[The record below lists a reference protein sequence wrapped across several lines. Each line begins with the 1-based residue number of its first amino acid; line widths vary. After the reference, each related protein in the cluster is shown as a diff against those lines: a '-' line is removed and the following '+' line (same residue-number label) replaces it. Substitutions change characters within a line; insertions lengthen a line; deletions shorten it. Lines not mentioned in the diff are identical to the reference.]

1 MAFFLIGRGPEDDLR
16 VLSESFFESRQE
28 AMAELS
34 RLSADPEFA
43 QWDTD
48 VFVLDLEQGVPVLL
62 VRPQSTEL
70 PMTAEEVTPAVEVEA
85 AVESGGVGTSEASQA
100 VEPAEPIDLPEFAAV
115 GEAPLEASDAAAEE
129 AEPEPSALPEDEAE
143 QGDLRD
149 ALLRTTEHM
158 SAEGIVPPASA
169 GLSAVDEVV
178 DAEAETPSEAPEVE
192 AEGALE
198 AGTQSETEAAAEP
211 DADNAWPWAA
221 TPPAPEAET
230 DVVSPD
236 IATVYEALEAEAS
249 ADLATEAV
257 TGGAEGAEAAEPQVA
272 EDDSDFIL
280 DLDAIQPVA
289 LDENPAQAEGT
300 EATPVAEETPEPVA
314 AEAPSEDSYSST
326 LTDYTCEDCVYV
338 ETCPNRDQRAPKD
351 CGSFQWK

>member
-34 RLSADPEFA
+34 RLSADPEFS

-62 VRPQSTEL
+62 VRPQSAEL
-70 PMTAEEVTPAVEVEA
+70 PMSA
-85 AVESGGVGTSEASQA
+85 
-100 VEPAEPIDLPEFAAV
+100 AEPIVA
-115 GEAPLEASDAAAEE
+115 EAPEAAEDAVE
-129 AEPEPSALPEDEAE
+129 EPTSVVQVQEDAEPS
-143 QGDLRD
+143 GLRD
-149 ALLRTTEHM
+149 AILRTTEQM

-169 GLSAVDEVV
+169 GLGATEEAIE
-178 DAEAETPSEAPEVE
+178 AEAEAASSADASEVE
-192 AEGALE
+192 PEAVSEEETQTAAE
-198 AGTQSETEAAAEP
+198 AEP
-211 DADNAWPWAA
+211 DAGADSAWPWAA
-221 TPPAPEAET
+221 TPPTPESDT
-230 DVVSPD
+230 DAVSPD
-236 IATVYEALEAEAS
+236 IATVYEALEEEAS
-249 ADLATEAV
+249 ADLVPEAA
-257 TGGAEGAEAAEPQVA
+257 AEGEPGPVATDAEVA
-272 EDDSDFIL
+272 PDDSDFIL

-289 LDENPAQAEGT
+289 LDENPAQEDGAEVP
-300 EATPVAEETPEPVA
+300 AAAQETPEPIP
-314 AEAPSEDSYSST
+314 AETPSEDSYSST

>member
-16 VLSESFFESRQE
+16 LLSESFFESRQE

-34 RLSADPEFA
+34 RISADPEFS

-62 VRPQSTEL
+62 VRPQSAEL
-70 PMTAEEVTPAVEVEA
+70 PMSAIGEHEPDTEAEGA
-85 AVESGGVGTSEASQA
+85 AESSAPDVSEAPEA
-100 VEPAEPIDLPEFAAV
+100 FEPAEPIGAEEPELAEEYV
-115 GEAPLEASDAAAEE
+115 GEASAVADEHEA
-129 AEPEPSALPEDEAE
+129 AE

-158 SAEGIVPPASA
+158 SAEGIVPPPSA
-169 GLSAVDEVV
+169 GLSDVG
-178 DAEAETPSEAPEVE
+178 EAPEVPEEMVTPPEEEPEMTPEEASE
-192 AEGALE
+192 AE
-198 AGTQSETEAAAEP
+198 AEP
-211 DADNAWPWAA
+211 GAENAWPWAA
-221 TPPAPEAET
+221 APPPPESVT
-230 DVVSPD
+230 DAVSPD
-236 IATVYEALEAEAS
+236 IANVYEALEAEAS
-249 ADLATEAV
+249 ADLEPEAA
-257 TGGAEGAEAAEPQVA
+257 AEGMPASADVDAESAA
-272 EDDSDFIL
+272 DDSDFIL

-289 LDENPAQAEGT
+289 LDENPAQEGGSEEPT
-300 EATPVAEETPEPVA
+300 ATDQAEESALPEA
-314 AEAPSEDSYSST
+314 SGEDSYSST